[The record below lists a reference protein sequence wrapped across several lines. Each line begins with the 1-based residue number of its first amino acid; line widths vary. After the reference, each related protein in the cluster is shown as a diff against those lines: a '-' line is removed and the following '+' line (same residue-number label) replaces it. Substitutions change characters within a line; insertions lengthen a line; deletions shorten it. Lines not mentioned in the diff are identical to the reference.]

1 MTLLVNTILKRAT
14 PLDDALPSREME
26 EIYFEEVSD
35 LDPPVPERIA
45 LLTVAPVGEIIEN
58 LGVNRGAGV
67 FVVCEK

>member
-1 MTLLVNTILKRAT
+1 LTLLVNTILKKAT

-26 EIYFEEVSD
+26 EIHFEEVNN

-45 LLTVAPVGEIIEN
+45 LLTVAPVGEVIDG